1 MSARFSHA
9 ACAHP
14 STKVARAACRRQM
27 AKLIT
32 AVFDAVVIAPAE
44 SEILK
49 SWYEMKAGPLE
60 LTAAP
65 TAAPAA
71 VSFDVTRENWR
82 DVKTMISTVSLN
94 DGEIVKGNITG
105 WSANLLQIKVDGKLR
120 RIPAAN
126 VLSVIA

>member
-32 AVFDAVVIAPAE
+32 AVFDAVVIKTPAPAE

-65 TAAPAA
+65 VA

-82 DVKTMISTVSLN
+82 DVKTMISTVTLS
-94 DGEIVKGNITG
+94 DDEIVRGNITG

-120 RIPAAN
+120 RIPADR
-126 VLSVIA
+126 VMGVIA